1 MHPDVIFARSENV
14 ISSMLNIYYGIVKLC
29 FSVGVIHYQCKQA
42 TMRANEW
49 RTKGA
54 LTSKSTHVKSKAV

>member
-1 MHPDVIFARSENV
+1 MHPDIIFVRSENV
-14 ISSMLNIYYGIVKLC
+14 ISSMLNIYYGIVKLW
-29 FSVGVIHYQCKQA
+29 FSVGVIHYQYKQA

-54 LTSKSTHVKSKAV
+54 LAGKSTHVNSKAV